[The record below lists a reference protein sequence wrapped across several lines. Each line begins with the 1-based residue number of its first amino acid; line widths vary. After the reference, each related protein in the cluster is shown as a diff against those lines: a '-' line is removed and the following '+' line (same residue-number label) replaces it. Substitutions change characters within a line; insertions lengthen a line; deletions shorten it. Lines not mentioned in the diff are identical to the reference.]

1 MGRFD
6 RANVLLGLLACALA
20 LTVAL
25 IWVPMDTSTGL
36 IEKVRRQV
44 TIGDGLAPTLAAG
57 FVLLGGLLVLL
68 FEPAENAR
76 RLSRKN
82 LLFLCKFLV
91 IVFAAFM
98 IMRWAGPVFGAFV
111 FEDGYRPLRD
121 TAPWKYIGFILGGTV
136 LIAGLIG
143 LVEGR
148 ISFGGVLLGLLAAL
162 VLIAVYDL
170 PFDDLLLP
178 PNGDV

>member
-6 RANVLLGLLACALA
+6 RANVLLGLLACAMA
-20 LTVAL
+20 LMVAL
-25 IWVPMDTSTGL
+25 IWVPLDTSTGL

-57 FVLLGGLLVLL
+57 FILLGGLLVLL
-68 FEPAENAR
+68 FEPTENAR
-76 RLSRKN
+76 RVTPRN
-82 LLFLCKFLV
+82 LLFLCTFLL
-91 IVFAAFM
+91 IVCVAFM
-98 IMRWAGPVFGAFV
+98 IMRWAGPAIGALIL
-111 FEDGYRPLRD
+111 EDGYRPLRD
-121 TAPWKYIGFILGGTV
+121 TAPWKYIGFILGGTI

-148 ISFGGVLLGLLAAL
+148 VSLRGVVLGLLAAL
-162 VLIAVYDL
+162 ALIAVYDL